1 MKSVNIQAKKEKQ
14 RKVKKEGKKNLTKE
28 KCRDKVIKSLRA
40 MVL

>member
-1 MKSVNIQAKKEKQ
+1 MLSIYAAEDGK
-14 RKVKKEGKKNLTKE
+14 RKAKKEGKKNLTKE